1 MQHRLRPTTAAL
13 LILGLLSMCAVAFA
27 AAPKKGGRYVGSSGA
42 GYPLHFRV
50 SKDAKSVDRLVVRF
64 NPTCEAATGNTPAK
78 FSFGPRR
85 IRGGRFSGQSVVHRG
100 PTETLT
106 LRISGRFAAGG
117 TAGGQVTATQ
127 QVKSLGKCK
136 ETSPFTAAVK

>member
-1 MQHRLRPTTAAL
+1 MRHRLRSTTAAL

-27 AAPKKGGRYVGSSGA
+27 AAPQKGARYVGSSGP

-50 SKDAKSVDRLVVRF
+50 SKDGKSVDRLVVRF
-64 NPTCEAATGNTPAK
+64 NPTCEAATGTTTTK

-100 PTETLT
+100 PTQTMT
-106 LRISGRFAAGG
+106 LRINGRFAAGG
-117 TAGGQVTATQ
+117 TASGQVVVTQ